1 MTAMM
6 VRKSH
11 RVRLVCPE
19 QSSRQDGCCNID
31 IILYKGIFK
40 VGEDRKGTRA
50 LPVSGQATIL
60 ACFHADALS
69 YVPLKH

>member
-6 VRKSH
+6 VRNHIECASCARSKAVDKMGVVIS
-11 RVRLVCPE
+11 
-19 QSSRQDGCCNID
+19 IF
-31 IILYKGIFK
+31 ILYKGIFK
-40 VGEDRKGTRA
+40 VGEDQKGTRA

>member
-1 MTAMM
+1 MG
-6 VRKSH
+6 VVIS
-11 RVRLVCPE
+11 
-19 QSSRQDGCCNID
+19 IF
-31 IILYKGIFK
+31 ILYKGIFK
-40 VGEDRKGTRA
+40 VGEDQKGTRA